1 MILGLECEQFPLCV
15 CTNTCLLTFFFYSA
29 DYIFS
34 TADILVLVSWF
45 LSICKILLTSLLGL
59 NT

>member
-1 MILGLECEQFPLCV
+1 MNNFLFV
-15 CTNTCLLTFFFYSA
+15 CAQTRLLTFFFYSA